1 VSNAIPISTFAVAG
15 NIYLSLALGYTRF
28 SSSAIVDSFLKTC
41 PHTKNVGVGAFEKGD
56 LYTKKRVGQALSSL
70 GLKGA
75 GNMPGD

>member
-1 VSNAIPISTFAVAG
+1 MVGLHDGRPIHWNSKVFASFLLRHLV
-15 NIYLSLALGYTRF
+15 TF
-28 SSSAIVDSFLKTC
+28 SSNLP
-41 PHTKNVGVGAFEKGD
+41 PHQLCDVGAFEKGG